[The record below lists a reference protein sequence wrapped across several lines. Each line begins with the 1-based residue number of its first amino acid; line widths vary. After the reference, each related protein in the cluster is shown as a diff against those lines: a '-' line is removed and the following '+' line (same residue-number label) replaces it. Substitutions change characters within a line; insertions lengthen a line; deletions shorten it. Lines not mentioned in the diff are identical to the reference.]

1 MGVLDVNDP
10 ARPVTIADLQ
20 QLKAEVLREIK
31 KVIAV
36 QPVLP
41 QKPWLKSH
49 EVRKLLKISPGTLQ
63 HLRDS
68 GQLKFSKVGG
78 IIFYDV
84 KDIEEM
90 INKNPRTKRNDSQS
104 D

>member
-1 MGVLDVNDP
+1 MGTMNGNNADQ
-10 ARPVTIADLQ
+10 PVTVADLQ
-20 QLKAEVLREIK
+20 QLKIELVREMRK
-31 KVIAV
+31 LVGM
-36 QPVLP
+36 QTTLP

-49 EVRKLLKISPGTLQ
+49 EVQKLLKISAGTLQ

-84 KDIEEM
+84 KDVEEM
-90 INKNPRTKRNDSQS
+90 VKNSLPG
-104 D
+104 